1 MKQPR
6 RLPSIAALFAASL
19 IPALAA
25 PPPNGAG
32 ASFELFTESEVEG
45 WNTVR
50 PKDSKDFATRDLTP
64 EGVPN
69 CHAPPDSSALAQENP
84 QIKILTPALG
94 KPLTAPIDI
103 DLQFVPAGSTAIRPE
118 TFRVCYIGFLTVDIT
133 KRITDRVTVSAQGL
147 HVSGA
152 QLPQGHH
159 HLMMLIADSQGRMGR
174 SEATF
179 DIH

>member
-1 MKQPR
+1 MQQPR
-6 RLPSIAALFAASL
+6 RLPSIAALLAASI
-19 IPALAA
+19 IPAFAA
-25 PPPNGAG
+25 PPDNGIG
-32 ASFELFTESEVEG
+32 TTFQLFTDGEASA
-45 WNTVR
+45 WNMVR
-50 PKDSKDFATRDLTP
+50 PKDSKDFATRELTP

-69 CHAPPDSSALAQENP
+69 CHSPPDSSPQAQENP

-103 DLQFVPAGSTAIRPE
+103 DLQFVPAGATAIRPE